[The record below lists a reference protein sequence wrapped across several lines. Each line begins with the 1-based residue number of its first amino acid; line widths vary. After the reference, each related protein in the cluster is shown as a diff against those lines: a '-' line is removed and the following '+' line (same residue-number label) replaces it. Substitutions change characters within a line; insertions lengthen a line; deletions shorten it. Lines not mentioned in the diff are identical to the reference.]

1 MSDTNTKADEQLE
14 QATTAMIAAA
24 RKIAVSN
31 SVLMNTPVGR
41 LTDQHWGWLCTASL
55 FAWIRCRNEQA
66 IGADADIEKM
76 ICHAGLDPSPVDV
89 AVVTSILAKLA
100 ETADID
106 WALPLLGWSKDQMT
120 AFLLKAWKLIE
131 KAEIVAEHSNN
142 GVLRKADGDLDKG
155 GDDLSDLPFN
165 P

>member
-1 MSDTNTKADEQLE
+1 MSDTDTKADAQIER
-14 QATTAMIAAA
+14 ATTTMIAAA

-66 IGADADIEKM
+66 IGADADAEKL
-76 ICHAGLDPSPVDV
+76 ICHIGLHPSPVDV
-89 AVVTSILAKLA
+89 AVVTSILPKLA
-100 ETADID
+100 ETANID
-106 WALPLLGWSKDQMT
+106 WTLPLLEWSKDQMT
-120 AFLLKAWKLIE
+120 AFLLKAWELIE
-131 KAEIVAEHSNN
+131 KAEIVAEHGNA
-142 GVLRKADGDLDKG
+142 VLRKADGDLDKR
-155 GDDLSDLPFN
+155 GDDLSNLPFD